1 MNSRVKAIFFDVGNT
16 LLFPNRKRI
25 HAPLEE
31 RGIVPDGE
39 HLRDLECRTKNRFDG
54 MMIADGTADHSF
66 WWMFYSQLL
75 SEIGLQNQA
84 DAGPILDQLVT
95 GIRNSANWDQIRPG
109 TAEQLH
115 QIGERYRIA
124 VISNADGRIEDVL
137 QRCGIAPCFSIITD
151 SGLVGYEKPHPEIF
165 RHALKSMN
173 AAPEE
178 SLYVGD
184 VYSVDYLGA
193 EGAGMQAM
201 LMDVPGAYRDK
212 GVPRVESLEELQ
224 AVLRDGEP
232 LRTSGPA
239 SK

>member
-1 MNSRVKAIFFDVGNT
+1 MNSKIKAIFFDVGNT
-16 LLFPNRKRI
+16 LLFPNRERI
-25 HAPLEE
+25 HAPLTE
-31 RGIVPDGE
+31 RGFTLNADL
-39 HLRDLECRTKNRFDG
+39 LRDLECRTKNQFDG
-54 MMIADGTADHSF
+54 MVANNGNADHSF

-75 SEIGLQNQA
+75 SEIGLKD
-84 DAGPILDQLVT
+84 DAIRDQLVAS
-95 GIRNSANWDQIRPG
+95 IRNSGNWEVIRPG
-109 TAEQLH
+109 TAEQLRE
-115 QIGERYRIA
+115 IGERYHIA
-124 VISNADGRIEDVL
+124 VISNADGKIENVL
-137 QRCGIAPCFSIITD
+137 RRCGIAHCFRTITD

-193 EGAGMQAM
+193 TGAGMQAL

-224 AVLRDGEP
+224 AVLRDRESIE
-232 LRTSGPA
+232 T
-239 SK
+239 